1 MCVHEMH
8 GRHVPPERFSSS
20 YNNLMPQTSRQRHA
34 CVVYACMYLF
44 CSAACRY
51 LHGGLH
57 GERRPRTQERLVSRD
72 SYISCCA
79 LLIARPS
86 THHQFRRQARARS
99 RVCVGTKSICV
110 LIFNPLTFHALQ
122 SQRIGLIDTGLR
134 GELQI
139 LYGSSFAACSTSVT
153 KRTTQAIVS
162 GCLTVQLDADKQK
175 IWTCQ
180 GSN

>member
-1 MCVHEMH
+1 MCSVCMH
-8 GRHVPPERFSSS
+8 VSVLQRCMPIFTRRTAWRTTATHARAPREPRF
-20 YNNLMPQTSRQRHA
+20 
-34 CVVYACMYLF
+34 
-44 CSAACRY
+44 
-51 LHGGLH
+51 
-57 GERRPRTQERLVSRD
+57 
-72 SYISCCA
+72 ISCCA
-79 LLIARPS
+79 ILIARAS

-99 RVCVGTKSICV
+99 LVCVGTKSICV